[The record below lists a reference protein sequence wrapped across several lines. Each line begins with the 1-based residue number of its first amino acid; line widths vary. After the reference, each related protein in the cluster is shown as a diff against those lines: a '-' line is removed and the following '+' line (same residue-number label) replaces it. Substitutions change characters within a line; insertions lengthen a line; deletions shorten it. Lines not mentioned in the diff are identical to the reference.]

1 MQRFWARLVTKN
13 RKSPLHSTN
22 SSSTANTVTST
33 PSNLNVPMISKTS
46 IWQTGHGS
54 GSVFV
59 NMTERKESKI
69 EFLHLVAQQYSSQV
83 GAFPQ
88 QLGTL
93 KFAEINFVP
102 DDDAL
107 SNYLVNGI
115 TFADKSTILPCR
127 ALDTHMQVVRLR
139 LSNLPFLNE
148 KALMKGLEKNLRK
161 YGDILNIGIL
171 LEPTTGTYM
180 CTGYAVLIMASKT
193 ETFEPLTHLIPWD
206 EQRKCGF
213 YAVWNQMPVYCRYC
227 HEEGHVVANCP
238 KRKTRHTCWNC
249 GVVGHIAAECS
260 RDKPSKKARK
270 QPEPPTKL
278 FDTVQSHNAPPEV
291 LPNDVCTPDEVSEE
305 LMEDLVEPDAQNN
318 MSEPLDTTV
327 PVDVLAPTLSA
338 ETASKQVS
346 NSKRKIV
353 YLPLMFY

>member
-1 MQRFWARLVTKN
+1 
-13 RKSPLHSTN
+13 
-22 SSSTANTVTST
+22 
-33 PSNLNVPMISKTS
+33 MISKTS

-83 GAFPQ
+83 GVFPQ

-127 ALDTHMQVVRLR
+127 ALDTHI
-139 LSNLPFLNE
+139 F
-148 KALMKGLEKNLRK
+148 
-161 YGDILNIGIL
+161 
-171 LEPTTGTYM
+171 LEPTTSTYM
-180 CTGYAVLIMASKT
+180 CTDYAVLNVASKT

-206 EQRKCGF
+206 EQRECSF

-227 HEEGHVVANCP
+227 HEEDHVVANCP
-238 KRKTRHTCWNC
+238 KRKARHTCWNC
-249 GVVGHIAAECS
+249 SVVGHIAAECLL
-260 RDKPSKKARK
+260 DKPSKKARK
-270 QPEPPTKL
+270 QPEPPKKL
-278 FDTVQSHNAPPEV
+278 FDTVKQHNIPPEV
-291 LPNDVCTPDEVSEE
+291 VQKDVCTPDEVFEE
-305 LMEDLVEPDAQNN
+305 LMEDLIEPAAQNN

-327 PVDVLAPTLSA
+327 PVDVSALTLNA
-338 ETASKQVS
+338 ETASKDSVKQQKKDRLPTSYVLLATCSKSTLLKVQPPTPEQDESVDSQSSVNDTDHLVS
-346 NSKRKIV
+346 SSSGTSAGEKNYTTS
-353 YLPLMFY
+353 LQ